1 MRPHGSD
8 LEKPTIYKVGIV
20 GAGENAR
27 DHGRA
32 CRNVEQAELVAICDV
47 SEAALRQYGDEFCVS
62 NRYLSLDE
70 MLARESL
77 DLVVVSTWGVHHAEV
92 SNAVARSGKVRA
104 ILVEKPISSTAA
116 ECEEMITEAREQG
129 VLLAE
134 GFKWRLTPQHLRLDE
149 IIDSGRIGRVMSV
162 QSTLSS
168 PLVHFAPANNWRYDH
183 HRGGGSVYDTAGY
196 LLHFARHVIGTE
208 PRRVYAFGSSS
219 DEFGDVEMSASI
231 LLQFPGDASAKL
243 TSSYQYGY
251 CQATEIL
258 GTRGWIRMDLPF
270 DQRSVRGQEFVEKE
284 DFSASIQVFLD
295 NFDTELYEFPPVN
308 QFDLQLLHLCECLEG
323 NASHRIPPEFSLG
336 NMRVIDAVFESIRT
350 GQPVDVPLVA

>member
-1 MRPHGSD
+1 MRPHKSD
-8 LEKPTIYKVGIV
+8 MEKPTIYKVGIV

-32 CRNVEQAELVAICDV
+32 CRNVEQAELVAICDI
-47 SEAALRQYGDEFCVS
+47 SEAALRRYGDEFGVS
-62 NRYLSLDE
+62 NCYPGLEE

-77 DLVVVSTWGVHHAEV
+77 DIVVVSTWGVHHAEV

-104 ILVEKPISSTAA
+104 ILVEKPISATAA
-116 ECEEMITEAREQG
+116 ECEEMIAVAREHG

-134 GFKWRLTPQHLRLDE
+134 GFKWRHTPQHLRLKE
-149 IIDSGRIGRVMSV
+149 IIDSGRIGQVMSV

-168 PLVHFAPANNWRYDH
+168 PIVRFVPAHNWRYNH
-183 HRGGGSVYDTAGY
+183 QRGGGSVFDTAGY
-196 LLHFARHVIGTE
+196 LIHFARHVIGAE
-208 PRRVYAFGSSS
+208 PRRVYAVGSFA
-219 DEFGDVEMSASI
+219 ELADVEMSASI
-231 LLQFPGDASAKL
+231 LLQFPGEASAKL

-284 DFSASIQVFLD
+284 DLPASIQVVLD
-295 NFDTELYEFPPVN
+295 NFEPEVYQFPPVN
-308 QFDLQLLHLCECLEG
+308 QFDLQLRHLCECLDS
-323 NASHRIPPEFSLG
+323 NAAHRIPPEFSLG

-350 GQPVDVPLVA
+350 GQPVDVPPVA